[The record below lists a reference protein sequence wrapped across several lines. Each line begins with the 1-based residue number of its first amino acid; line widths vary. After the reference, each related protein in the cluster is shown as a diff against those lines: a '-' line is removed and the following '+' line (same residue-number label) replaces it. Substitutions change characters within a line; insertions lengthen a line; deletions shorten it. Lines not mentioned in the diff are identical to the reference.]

1 MLHLICGKAWEGVG
15 WDNLWDAS
23 FHFIAK
29 DVVNM
34 AITQLVV
41 VLDV

>member
-1 MLHLICGKAWEGVG
+1 MLHLIFGETWEGVG
-15 WDNLWDAS
+15 WDHLWDAI
-23 FHFIAK
+23 FYFLAK

-41 VLDV
+41 VLNV

>member
-1 MLHLICGKAWEGVG
+1 MLHLICGKTWEGKG
-15 WDNLWDAS
+15 CDNLWGAI
-23 FHFIAK
+23 FNFIAK